1 MRKEIFKLWHLVQK
15 RNSLEDAASALSS
28 PGFEP
33 HYNASRCTEA
43 PYERYIIDACDMQ
56 EDIDQAV
63 SDVIRSFEEDN
74 ADILSKA
81 TGQRQRAMRLCFLC
95 SKSDEYIAERL
106 GIGVRTVE
114 ARLRGN
120 PEKVPDG
127 AFASYV
133 AETRLLPID
142 AEVEDYLAKT
152 YRNVQRM
159 AGESYEE
166 VEKLIS
172 YHEARAADH
181 RKQYAIR
188 TRKINDA
195 IDRLDGKERV
205 IVRMW
210 VDGATWKEIA
220 TAVEVTIHNAKKIF
234 ERKTKNVTFF
244 S

>member
-95 SKSDEYIAERL
+95 GKDDEYIASRL

-114 ARLRGN
+114 ARLRGS

-142 AEVEDYLAKT
+142 AEVEDHLAKT

-166 VEKLIS
+166 VEKLIA
-172 YHEARAADH
+172 YHTARAADH
-181 RKQYAIR
+181 RKKCR
-188 TRKINDA
+188 VRLRKIDDA
-195 IDRLDGKERV
+195 IGRLDGKDRV
-205 IVRMW
+205 IARMW
-210 VDGATWKEIA
+210 VDGAKWKEIGNA
-220 TAVEVTIHNAKKIF
+220 AGCTPNHAKKLF
-234 ERKTKNVTFF
+234 SLLSKNDAFF

>member
-15 RNSLEDAASALSS
+15 RNSLEEAASALSS

-33 HYNASRCTEA
+33 HYNASRSTEA

-81 TGQRQRAMRLCFLC
+81 TGQRQRAMRLCFLS

-114 ARLRGN
+114 ARLRGS

-142 AEVEDYLAKT
+142 AEVEDHLAKT

-166 VEKLIS
+166 VERLIS

-181 RKQYAIR
+181 RKDYQLR
-188 TRKINDA
+188 LRKIDDA
-195 IDRLDGKERV
+195 VGRLSGKDRITVQMWLDGAN
-205 IVRMW
+205 W
-210 VDGATWKEIA
+210 SEIG
-220 TAVEVTIHNAKKIF
+220 NAIGCNARNARKKFVNIS
-234 ERKTKNVTFF
+234 NLDPFF
-244 S
+244 Y